1 MIKYELTMEQAL
13 SQKKYFR
20 DLTIDLI
27 DYILT
32 YYSEDKLL
40 RHLINGGYTQRD
52 LVKELFFD
60 YETVKDIFDS
70 LRDPYE
76 GERLG

>member
-1 MIKYELTMEQAL
+1 MRKNEPTIHQAL
-13 SQKKYFR
+13 AQKKYFR

-40 RHLINGGYTQRD
+40 KHLINYGYTQKD
-52 LVKELFFD
+52 LVDELYFD
-60 YETVKDIFDS
+60 YETVKAIFDS